1 MGREQPDTLRSL
13 KRKVKQEI
21 AFLEQPRTEEI
32 TMESHI
38 SAWEAFHTRI
48 ERMINKE

>member
-21 AFLEQPRTEEI
+21 AFLEQSHTEILISE
-32 TMESHI
+32 HI
-38 SAWEAFHTRI
+38 AVWRAFHTRI